1 MARIQSGAVEQE
13 ALRMIAILMASST
26 RTAPKAHGIDDLQ
39 TLVLDG
45 EDMEMVAAAM
55 EEQGKK
61 HSGPLPAAFLRDAS
75 NIRKSGYLV
84 LIGCKGRPKGFP
96 ATIDRPLDC
105 GACGYKSCEQLDK
118 ARLRRGTD
126 FGGPVCA
133 IQSIDLGIAVGS
145 AAKMAMELNADNRI
159 MYTIG
164 ATAMSLKL
172 MDSDIILGIPISIS
186 GKSPFFDR
194 KKS

>member
-1 MARIQSGAVEQE
+1 MARIQSGVVEQE
-13 ALRMIAILMASST
+13 ALRMIATLMASSA
-26 RTAPKAHGIDDLQ
+26 RTAPKARGIDDVQ

-45 EDMEMVAAAM
+45 EDLEMVAAAM
-55 EEQGKK
+55 EEQAKA
-61 HSGPLPAAFLRDAS
+61 HSGPVPAIFIRDAD
-75 NIRKSGYLV
+75 NVRKSGCLV
-84 LIGCKGRPKGFP
+84 LIGCKGMPKRFP
-96 ATIDRPLDC
+96 DTSDKPLNC
-105 GACGYKSCEQLDK
+105 GACGFKSCEQLDK
-118 ARLRRGTD
+118 ARLKQGTD

-133 IQSIDLGIAVGS
+133 IQSIDLGIAVCS